1 MSVRALLLSRPSHV
15 VNVPRDYTGIQSPT
29 STRRPASRDERPTS
43 EFRHLRFPSSL
54 GDQKP
59 AKLSSRELPRD
70 FGEDKFGFPEWLLS
84 RDRATFARLLSVPQ
98 FRSKDTQASHTPRKS
113 PDGSSPVDS
122 GEPLFLQLPTRRG
135 CVLPLLSTSRRASSW
150 SHVPE
155 QIEIERPPRSPTTP
169 WKSLQRSRRIWPRRE
184 KRCHRSS
191 SRFALLGQPQGEFVI
206 DFFEK
211 QILL

>member
-1 MSVRALLLSRPSHV
+1 MDSAHLSVRALLLSRPSHV

-98 FRSKDTQASHTPRKS
+98 FRSKDTQASHTRLAS
-113 PDGSSPVDS
+113 HLTV
-122 GEPLFLQLPTRRG
+122 LLQSTPAS
-135 CVLPLLSTSRRASSW
+135 LSFCSFQLGGDVFSRS
-150 SHVPE
+150 
-155 QIEIERPPRSPTTP
+155 
-169 WKSLQRSRRIWPRRE
+169 
-184 KRCHRSS
+184 
-191 SRFALLGQPQGEFVI
+191 
-206 DFFEK
+206 
-211 QILL
+211 